1 MTQNIQ
7 PGGGGGGGGLL
18 RTALDY
24 NTLALTRGN
33 REKTSS
39 EKSRFSL
46 CSTFFLFTNVLLI
59 SARLW
64 PMSADAG
71 LLLLLFALS
80 LLHPSSF
87 SGLLEGLKQGLHLR
101 EPFPTAIKKR
111 LF

>member
-7 PGGGGGGGGLL
+7 PGGGGGGGAVAHGTLV
-18 RTALDY
+18 DY
-24 NTLALTRGN
+24 NTLALTRGK

-46 CSTFFLFTNVLLI
+46 CSTFFLFTNVLFI

-87 SGLLEGLKQGLHLR
+87 SGLLERLKQGLHLS
-101 EPFPTAIKKR
+101 
-111 LF
+111 